1 MIDIPNDD
9 IFKND
14 KLRRQA
20 YIKDL
25 SALIENLHEPLTL
38 SINGGWGCG
47 KTTFVK
53 MWQAYLRKEK
63 GIKSIYFSAW
73 EDDFSKEPLIAILG
87 EIRRYIN
94 ENSNE
99 TKIQTKQKSKHLKQ
113 NLAKLRIVAQ
123 KFLKEHYQL
132 F

>member
-1 MIDIPNDD
+1 MLYVIIVSIKTNQRAKTMKNSAKQYISKHEMIDIPNDD

-20 YIKDL
+20 YIRDL

-53 MWQAYLRKEK
+53 M
-63 GIKSIYFSAW
+63 
-73 EDDFSKEPLIAILG
+73 
-87 EIRRYIN
+87 
-94 ENSNE
+94 
-99 TKIQTKQKSKHLKQ
+99 
-113 NLAKLRIVAQ
+113 
-123 KFLKEHYQL
+123 
-132 F
+132 